1 MKKST
6 LVIWAII
13 IGILAL
19 LIFENQEF
27 FLAKQTLR
35 INLWVTEYRLPE
47 MANAILTLIFFLAGI
62 IITFIFGLSGR
73 FRARR
78 TIKKLNAT
86 IAKNNKELTEL
97 KTELDALKGIETP
110 SDTGSSDT
118 GSNLPATPTRPV
130 ESFKGDT
137 KSDTGKAGENSPGA
151 ETENTPR
158 SADEK
163 N

>member
-13 IGILAL
+13 FGILAL

-35 INLWVTEYRLPE
+35 INLWVKEYHLPE
-47 MANAILTLIFFLAGI
+47 MANALLTLIFFLAGI
-62 IITFIFGLSGR
+62 IITFLFNVSAR

-86 IAKNNKELTEL
+86 ITKHNKELSEL
-97 KTELDALKGIETP
+97 KTEIDALKGIESP
-110 SDTGSSDT
+110 SDSGSSET
-118 GSNLPATPTRPV
+118 GSNFPATQTMPV
-130 ESFKGDT
+130 ESFKGE
-137 KSDTGKAGENSPGA
+137 TGKTGEHSSDA
-151 ETENTPR
+151 DTDNTPAA
-158 SADEK
+158 ADEK